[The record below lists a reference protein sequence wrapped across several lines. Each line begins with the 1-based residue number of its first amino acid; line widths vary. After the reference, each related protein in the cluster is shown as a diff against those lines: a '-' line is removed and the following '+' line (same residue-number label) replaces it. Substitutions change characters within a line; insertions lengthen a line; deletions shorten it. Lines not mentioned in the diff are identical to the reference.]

1 VALAWWSCLAA
12 ACNGKEKEAMSMRP
26 KTRAD
31 IQAWID
37 SLMKRGGA
45 DANRNAVVTKQRC
58 VNVGG
63 QNIACVQ
70 DSATVQPHP
79 FLLFGGLALLIWI
92 AR

>member
-1 VALAWWSCLAA
+1 MAFAWWSCLAP
-12 ACNGKEKEAMSMRP
+12 ACNGKEEEAMSMQP

-79 FLLFGGLALLIWI
+79 FLLFGGLALLLWI
-92 AR
+92 AK